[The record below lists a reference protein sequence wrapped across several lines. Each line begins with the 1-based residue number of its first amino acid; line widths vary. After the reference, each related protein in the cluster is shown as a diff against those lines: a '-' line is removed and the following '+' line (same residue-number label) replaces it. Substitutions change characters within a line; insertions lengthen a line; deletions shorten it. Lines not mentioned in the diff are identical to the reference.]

1 MTLSNEKQNPLLIWK
16 SPNRPVLLGVVH
28 LRPLPA
34 SPGYDHAGME
44 GIIEAAKA
52 DAQILLEAGFDGY
65 VIENFGD
72 LPFFPGTVPPAT
84 VAAMTRIA
92 CELPTREAIV
102 IVNVLRNDPLAA
114 LSIAAAAGLSG
125 IRVNIHTSAM
135 LSDQGI
141 IEGRA
146 AETLRL
152 RRELGGELAILAD
165 VDVKHAVQ
173 LGTPRNLDELA
184 KETACRGLADGLI
197 VTGPATGSAVDPAE
211 LSLVKEAVADHP
223 VFIGSGADETNIAGL
238 LETADGAIVGT
249 SLKRDGDVGNEIDI
263 DRARAWIL
271 AARG

>member
-1 MTLSNEKQNPLLIWK
+1 MSSEKKNPLLDEGR
-16 SPNRPVLLGVVH
+16 RPFLLGVVH

-34 SPGYDHAGME
+34 SPGYDHGGM
-44 GIIEAAKA
+44 GKIISAAKS
-52 DAQILLEAGFDGY
+52 DAETLLEAGFDGY

-72 LPFFPGTVPPAT
+72 LPFFPSTVPPAT

-92 CELPTREAIV
+92 CELPTRGTIV

-125 IRVNIHTSAM
+125 IRVNVHTSAM
-135 LSDQGI
+135 LCDQGI

-152 RRELGGELAILAD
+152 RSELGQELAILAD

-173 LGTPRNLDELA
+173 LGTPRDLAELA

-197 VTGPATGSAVDPAE
+197 VSGCATGSAVDPDD
-211 LSLVKEAVADHP
+211 LSTVKEAVPGHP
-223 VFIGSGADETNIAGL
+223 VFIGSGADESNIAGL

-249 SLKRDGDVGNEIDI
+249 ALKRDGDVGKEIDI
-263 DRARAWIL
+263 ARARAWL
-271 AARG
+271 AAARA